1 METETITFT
10 VATEPIPL
18 RWDVDGVVRVGRTR
32 VTLDTL
38 VECFVQGAT
47 AEEIAQQYPSLHLA
61 DIYSVLGYYLRQRE
75 QVDAYLARRRQQA
88 EKTRQQNEQC
98 FDPAGVRARL
108 LARQAAKRAVP

>member
-1 METETITFT
+1 METEAITFT
-10 VATEPIPL
+10 VAAEPIPL
-18 RWDVDGVVRVGRTR
+18 RWDADGVVRVGRTR

-75 QVDAYLARRRQQA
+75 QVDAYLARRRRQA
-88 EKTRQQNEQC
+88 EKIWQQNEQR